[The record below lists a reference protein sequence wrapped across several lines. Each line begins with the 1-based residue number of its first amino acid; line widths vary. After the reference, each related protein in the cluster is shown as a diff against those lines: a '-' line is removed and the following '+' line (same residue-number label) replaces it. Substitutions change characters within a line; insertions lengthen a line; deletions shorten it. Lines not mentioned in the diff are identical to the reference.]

1 MLFVTLLSYK
11 KKHIFVQS
19 IRRILT
25 DAGLSID
32 IVGITAV
39 AGLLSSEV
47 LKDPKKN
54 DDKVSADE
62 AFEFFD
68 VDGNGDIQKGDIE

>member
-1 MLFVTLLSYK
+1 MK
-11 KKHIFVQS
+11 E
-19 IRRILT
+19 
-25 DAGLSID
+25 AGLSID

-54 DDKVSADE
+54 NDQISADE

-68 VDGNGDIQKGDIE
+68 VDGNGDIQKGDIEYV

>member
-1 MLFVTLLSYK
+1 MK
-11 KKHIFVQS
+11 E
-19 IRRILT
+19 
-25 DAGLSID
+25 AGLSID

-54 DDKVSADE
+54 DDQISADE

>member
-1 MLFVTLLSYK
+1 MGE
-11 KKHIFVQS
+11 
-19 IRRILT
+19 
-25 DAGLSID
+25 AGLSID
-32 IVGITAV
+32 IIGITAV

-54 DDKVSADE
+54 DEEISADE

-68 VDGNGDIQKGDIE
+68 VDGNGDIQKGDIEYVLKNICYI

>member
-1 MLFVTLLSYK
+1 MGE
-11 KKHIFVQS
+11 
-19 IRRILT
+19 
-25 DAGLSID
+25 AGLSID
-32 IVGITAV
+32 IVGITAF

-54 DDKVSADE
+54 DEEISADE

-68 VDGNGDIQKGDIE
+68 VDGNRDIQTGNIE

>member
-1 MLFVTLLSYK
+1 M
-11 KKHIFVQS
+11 
-19 IRRILT
+19 R

-47 LKDPKKN
+47 LKDPKKS
-54 DDKVSADE
+54 DQEISADE